1 MTLWKNNPQS
11 SAYLKKDKKLWV
23 FFVVAV
29 ALLFVW
35 FLFLLIFLNDAK

>member
-11 SAYLKKDKKLWV
+11 SAYLKKDKKLWG

-29 ALLFVW
+29 ALLFVC
-35 FLFLLIFLNDAK
+35 FFVFVDFFK